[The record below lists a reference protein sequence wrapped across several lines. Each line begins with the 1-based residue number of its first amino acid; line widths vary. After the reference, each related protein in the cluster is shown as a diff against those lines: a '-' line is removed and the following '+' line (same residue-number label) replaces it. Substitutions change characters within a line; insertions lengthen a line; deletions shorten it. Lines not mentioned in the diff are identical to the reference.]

1 MLRLGLNDC
10 CLSQRKANLSIA
22 DYRQE
27 ILDYMIF
34 ETFCF
39 TYQITCRLFILCG
52 GVIDTIWQ
60 DIQRKLQAFL

>member
-27 ILDYMIF
+27 ILDYMIMPYV
-34 ETFCF
+34 EMT
-39 TYQITCRLFILCG
+39 L
-52 GVIDTIWQ
+52 
-60 DIQRKLQAFL
+60 RKEGKYS